1 MKNESVIFIQLD
13 EKTKRML
20 KAKAASMGM
29 SLKALMISGAL
40 QYEKNEN
47 FDQKG
52 E

>member
-13 EKTKRML
+13 EKTKRIL
-20 KAKAASMGM
+20 KAKASSMGM

-40 QYEKNEN
+40 QYGKNEN